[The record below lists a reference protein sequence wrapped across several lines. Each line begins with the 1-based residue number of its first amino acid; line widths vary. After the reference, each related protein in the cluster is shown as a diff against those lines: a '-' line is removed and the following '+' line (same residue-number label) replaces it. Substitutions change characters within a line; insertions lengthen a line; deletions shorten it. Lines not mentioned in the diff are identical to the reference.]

1 MSNMYTYI
9 ALTRQLIQRNGAQQL
24 ARKMRFISFVGF
36 VAIRN
41 WFLLFSHLLPL
52 FFSIYPEISSR
63 PPHISFHSNSRSR
76 NTRTYWKL
84 DIVTVA
90 LQRPGSRVKAVYRMQ
105 LAYWAARERPIRS
118 VIAHWS
124 HSSMP
129 NSMCTYRKL
138 AVTTKHSCKWDFRL
152 FWLPEYSLKITHSGW
167 QITEVFP
174 LFSWM

>member
-24 ARKMRFISFVGF
+24 RAKWDPSHLSDLLPSGINFYSFLIYFHCFSRFILKFPRV
-36 VAIRN
+36 R
-41 WFLLFSHLLPL
+41 
-52 FFSIYPEISSR
+52 
-63 PPHISFHSNSRSR
+63 HISFHSNSRSR

-105 LAYWAARERPIRS
+105 LAYWAARERPIRN

-152 FWLPEYSLKITHSGW
+152 FSLRMSTF